1 MEIHDASRSP
11 ASARQEPVCP
21 PPGAPDPWHLVD
33 TRTYAAVARACSG
46 LSPLAP
52 ALALQDWIWHLG
64 NSPGAQWAV
73 LRTLLSWDDTVSQTP
88 PDDPR
93 FRHPAWNAWPL
104 REARAHFLRWQ
115 AASQLA
121 IGQVEGLSPHHR
133 NMMAFLGRQWL
144 DLLSPSTCPWIDP
157 EVRQATLE
165 NGGWNLVEGGLR
177 LRQDLLD
184 LLAGHAPAASRAAC
198 AAYAVGRNIAVT
210 PGKVVERTALFE
222 LIQYAPA
229 TASVHREP
237 VLIVPSWI
245 LKYYVLD
252 LSVQNS
258 LVRYLVRQGHTVFAM
273 SWRNPGADMGGLSL
287 DDYLHSGLLHALSQA
302 SRRCGGAPVH
312 AAGYCLGGTLLAIA
326 AACLARRRHKGAPLA
341 SATLIAAQTDFS
353 QPGELGLFIDHSSVA
368 YLKALMRQQGYL
380 DGRQLAG
387 VFQLLSARDL
397 GWSRMT
403 RGYLLG
409 RPPRISDLMS
419 WNADVTRVPY
429 RMHGET
435 LERLYL
441 DNQLATGRYCVNGR
455 PVALNDIRVPVF
467 LVATERDHISP
478 WRSVHAFHLL
488 ADTDVTFALA
498 SGGHNTGIVADPV
511 ADAARHYY
519 RLHHHAH
526 GEPYV
531 GPDEWLA
538 THAPQAGMWWR
549 AWHAWLARLSP
560 GRRLARARRTP
571 PAQLPDA
578 PGAYV
583 FEK

>member
-1 MEIHDASRSP
+1 MDTA
-11 ASARQEPVCP
+11 ASAP
-21 PPGAPDPWHLVD
+21 PAHARTDCAAPPADDPWSLVD
-33 TRTYAAVARACSG
+33 MRAFAAVAQAWGG
-46 LSPLAP
+46 LSPAAL
-52 ALALQDWIWHLG
+52 ALALQDWTLHLG
-64 NSPGAQWAV
+64 NSPGTQWAM
-73 LRTLLSWDDTVSQTP
+73 LRAMLGLDDAP
-88 PDDPR
+88 PPAAAAKDDPR
-93 FRHPAWNAWPL
+93 FRHPEWDAWPL
-104 REARAHFLRWQ
+104 REARAQFQRCQNALQRAVGEMQ
-115 AASQLA
+115 
-121 IGQVEGLSPHHR
+121 GLSPHHR
-133 NMMAFLGRQWL
+133 HVMAFLGRQWL

-157 EVRQATLE
+157 EVRQATLAS
-165 NGGWNLVEGGLR
+165 GGRNLVEGALR
-177 LRQDLLD
+177 LRQDAVD
-184 LLAGHAPAASRAAC
+184 LLAGHPPGASPASC
-198 AAYAVGRNIAVT
+198 AAYVVGRNIAVT
-210 PGKVVERTALFE
+210 PGKVVYRNPLFE

-229 TASVHREP
+229 TGTVRREP
-237 VLIVPSWI
+237 VLIAPSWI

-252 LSVQNS
+252 LSPRNS
-258 LVRYLVRQGHTVFAM
+258 LVRALLQAGHTVFAM
-273 SWRNPGADMGGLSL
+273 SWRNPGAELGGLSL
-287 DDYLHSGLLHALSQA
+287 DDYLHGGLLQALAQA
-302 SRRCGGAPVH
+302 SRLCGGAPVH

-326 AACLARRRHKGAPLA
+326 AAYLARQPHQGPPLA

-353 QPGELGLFIDHSSVA
+353 QPGELGLFIDTSAVA

-397 GWSRMT
+397 VWSRTM

-409 RPPRISDLMS
+409 RPARVSDLMS

-441 DNQLATGRYCVNGR
+441 ENQLAAGRYCVDGR
-455 PVALNDIRVPVF
+455 PVALTDVRVPVF

-478 WRSVHAFHLL
+478 WRSVHALHLL
-488 ADTDVTFALA
+488 ADTDVTFALV

-511 ADAARHYY
+511 ADADRHHY

-526 GEPYV
+526 GEPYA

-538 THAPQAGMWWR
+538 QNAPHPGLWWP
-549 AWHAWLARLSP
+549 AWHDWLARHS
-560 GRRLARARRTP
+560 GAQTVAAARRQA

-583 FEK
+583 LEK